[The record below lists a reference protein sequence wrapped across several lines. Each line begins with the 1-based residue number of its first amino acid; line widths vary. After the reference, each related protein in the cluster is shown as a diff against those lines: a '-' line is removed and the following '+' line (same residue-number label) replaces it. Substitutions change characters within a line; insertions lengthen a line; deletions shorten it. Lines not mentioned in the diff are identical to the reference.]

1 MENLVSADRLGLD
14 GIVPGASGVWDVQTV
29 IPIPEVTD
37 YQVRIREKKQKERE
51 SRRSSKDL
59 SKYDVSI
66 AGEHYPA
73 QNKRWMMFRL
83 ISVVLRNGG
92 TPQQAME
99 AIPWQRN
106 RLFKIFDEI
115 LNAEQVVE
123 QIMEDDAKSNT
134 VPKAKRFFCNEGEVF
149 HFENKTYVLTNQWGS
164 RTFDAVD
171 SLRKI
176 FPHLAIEITKTK

>member
-1 MENLVSADRLGLD
+1 
-14 GIVPGASGVWDVQTV
+14 
-29 IPIPEVTD
+29 
-37 YQVRIREKKQKERE
+37 
-51 SRRSSKDL
+51 
-59 SKYDVSI
+59 
-66 AGEHYPA
+66 
-73 QNKRWMMFRL
+73 MFRL

-123 QIMEDDAKSNT
+123 QIMEDDAKSKT

-164 RTFDAVD
+164 RTLDAVD
-171 SLRKI
+171 SLRKM